1 MADAGE
7 ATPDVSARPSG
18 RRLPRNRQE
27 LHNRRRRL
35 FTYAVL
41 ISSTVLMVS
50 ALVGENGY
58 LANLR
63 ARREC
68 EALHAELTQLQ
79 DDNLRLAEQ
88 AERLKHDPNAIEEA
102 ARGNLGLMKPGEI
115 LVVVHDEPSPTRRDR

>member
-1 MADAGE
+1 MAGAGE
-7 ATPDVSARPSG
+7 ATPDVTARPPG
-18 RRLPRNRQE
+18 RRLPRTRQE

-35 FTYAVL
+35 FTYVVV

-58 LANLR
+58 LAKLR

-68 EALHAELTQLQ
+68 AALQAVLTQMQ
-79 DDNLRLAEQ
+79 DENLRLAEQ

-102 ARGNLGLMKPGEI
+102 ARRDLGLMKPGEI
-115 LVVVHDEPSPTRRDR
+115 VVVVHDETSPTRSDR